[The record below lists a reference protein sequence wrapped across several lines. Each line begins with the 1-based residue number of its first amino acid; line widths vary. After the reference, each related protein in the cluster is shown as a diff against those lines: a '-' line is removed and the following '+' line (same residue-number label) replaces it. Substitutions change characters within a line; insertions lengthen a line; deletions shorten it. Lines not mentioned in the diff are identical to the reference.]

1 MLLNISFSAEKVW
14 KMAQNNKL
22 SAYDKMTKIHE
33 NEKSGE
39 STFLEIHAFY
49 T

>member
-1 MLLNISFSAEKVW
+1 MP
-14 KMAQNNKL
+14 QNNEL
-22 SAYDKMTKIHE
+22 LAYDKMTKTHE

-39 STFLEIHAFY
+39 SVSFLEIHASY